1 MDQETAAG
9 CWVGAVRW
17 KGAGLGCSNPR
28 VCRRR
33 LKWVARWRWL
43 QIFHSSKKKFFF
55 CKCIDF
61 LNSQNRV
68 NPWGKLSSGFVCFL
82 FWTSLPTL
90 PASLGCLLELKELT
104 CGGLGAGAGPRG
116 LDLRS
121 RLSPNPA
128 GLWERVAR
136 NLLPDWTRAIS
147 LPSAIMRDRRRH
159 RVEAHGEGL
168 T

>member
-1 MDQETAAG
+1 MDKETAAG
-9 CWVGAVRW
+9 CWVGCEMEGCRSGLLQPSSLPTKAEVGCAV
-17 KGAGLGCSNPR
+17 A
-28 VCRRR
+28 V
-33 LKWVARWRWL
+33 VADFSL
-43 QIFHSSKKKFFF
+43 FQKKIFFF

-68 NPWGKLSSGFVCFL
+68 NPWGKLSCGFVCFL

-147 LPSAIMRDRRRH
+147 LPSAIMRDRSRH